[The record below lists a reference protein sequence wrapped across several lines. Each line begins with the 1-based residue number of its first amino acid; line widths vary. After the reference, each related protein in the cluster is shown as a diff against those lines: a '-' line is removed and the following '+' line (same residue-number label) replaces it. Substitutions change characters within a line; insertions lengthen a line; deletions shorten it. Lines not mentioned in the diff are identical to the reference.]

1 MEGFVNMKKVLPI
14 ILILLGIAEIIIA
27 VMDIKMP
34 IMVAVVLGIVFI
46 ALGIKTLFDIR
57 KRKF

>member
-1 MEGFVNMKKVLPI
+1 MKKVLPI